1 MIVSS
6 DLKVVVAVVL
16 SLLTAGAV
24 GYLVSL
30 FNRLVHLR
38 NNIEKAWNNIDGP
51 LLQRNEE
58 IPKLID
64 LCNAYMEHER
74 EIIKTLGYL
83 RRGYE
88 RADSRTQKV
97 ALENQISPA
106 LRGLIAEAEGYP
118 QLKANE
124 LFQKTTQRICDLE
137 TIIADRRIFF
147 NETVVLYNIQIKR
160 FPQKILAWG
169 LGYRDHPYLLTPRRE
184 NP

>member
-1 MIVSS
+1 MSFDPKIA
-6 DLKVVVAVVL
+6 VVVVL
-16 SLLTAGAV
+16 SLLAAGAI
-24 GYLVSL
+24 GYLASL
-30 FNRLVHLR
+30 FNRLVQLR
-38 NNIEKAWNNIDGP
+38 NNIEKAWNNIDAV

-64 LCNAYMEHER
+64 LCKAYMEHER
-74 EIIKTLGYL
+74 EILETLGVF

-88 RADSRTQKV
+88 RAGSGAQKV
-97 ALENQISPA
+97 AMENQISPT
-106 LRGLIAEAEGYP
+106 LRELIAEAEGYP

-124 LFQKTTQRICDLE
+124 LFQKTMGRISDLE
-137 TIIADRRIFF
+137 TTIADRRIFF

-169 LGYRDHPYLLTPRRE
+169 LRYRDHPYLLTPRRE